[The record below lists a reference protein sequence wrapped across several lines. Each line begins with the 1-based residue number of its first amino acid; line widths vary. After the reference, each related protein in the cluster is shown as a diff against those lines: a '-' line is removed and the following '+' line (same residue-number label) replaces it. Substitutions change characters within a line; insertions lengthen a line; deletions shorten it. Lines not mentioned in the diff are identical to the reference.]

1 MLRIAASRLAQNAA
15 RVVAR
20 SAPRSQNLATTSA
33 VQGGHLP
40 ENNFGALYHY
50 PEVADE
56 QAEAIYDQKWL
67 DYFNQPELDIW
78 VCTIFLVRLFYYPPP
93 IYPVNFQ
100 FWDAACILSTERNKY
115 IFVSSTKI

>member
-1 MLRIAASRLAQNAA
+1 MLRLAASR
-15 RVVAR
+15 VVR
-20 SAPRSQNLATTSA
+20 SLTNKSRTIATTTA

-78 VCTIFLVRLFYYPPP
+78 VGV
-93 IYPVNFQ
+93 VQ
-100 FWDAACILSTERNKY
+100 H
-115 IFVSSTKI
+115 